1 MILAA
6 LIDQAQVAGADMTI
20 GRGTVLVASTAI
32 GLIGV
37 WLFTKFQGD

>member
-6 LIDQAQVAGADMTI
+6 LIDHAQVTTADMTI
-20 GRGTVLVASTAI
+20 GRGAVLLTSVAI

-37 WLFTKFQGD
+37 WLITKFERG